1 MDDFKKGDLVV
12 IRSVFAPKRALIV
25 EETQAPDVVNVLWL
39 ETGNTGPVKKHWIR
53 KLEVGGG

>member
-39 ETGNTGPVKKHWIR
+39 ETGNTGPVKKHWLR